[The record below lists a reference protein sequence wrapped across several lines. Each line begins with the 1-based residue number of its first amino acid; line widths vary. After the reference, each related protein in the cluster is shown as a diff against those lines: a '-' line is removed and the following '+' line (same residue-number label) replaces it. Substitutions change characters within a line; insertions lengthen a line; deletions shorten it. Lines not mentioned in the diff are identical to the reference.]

1 MRVITRKLLCFLPHP
16 ADGWV
21 EEKVEKTGKEEG
33 DEGNCQR
40 VDEENVALRTY
51 IALLNASPV
60 DVPVEEEFEKAEK
73 KEGDEGHHKKV
84 GKEDIVPHTGGNVQ
98 CLTL

>member
-33 DEGNCQR
+33 DEG
-40 VDEENVALRTY
+40 
-51 IALLNASPV
+51 
-60 DVPVEEEFEKAEK
+60 
-73 KEGDEGHHKKV
+73 HHKKV
-84 GKEDIVPHTGGNVQ
+84 GEENIVPHIGANIW
-98 CLTL
+98 CLIW